1 MILLDI
7 IVYNSI
13 DKDYLGT
20 KIAFIISA
28 ILIGLSFLI
37 NYYAKWI
44 EERNIYNEKI
54 LNYLK
59 ASYFI
64 MQIIGALLCFAL
76 LFDRFQ
82 WGYLK

>member
-20 KIAFIISA
+20 KIVFIISA
-28 ILIGLSFLI
+28 VLIGLSFLI
-37 NYYAKWI
+37 NYYTKWI
-44 EERNIYNEKI
+44 EERNVYNEKI

>member
-20 KIAFIISA
+20 KIVFIISA
-28 ILIGLSFLI
+28 VLIGLSFLI
-37 NYYAKWI
+37 NYCTKWI

-54 LNYLK
+54 MNYLK

>member
-20 KIAFIISA
+20 KIVFIISA
-28 ILIGLSFLI
+28 VLIGLSFLI
-37 NYYAKWI
+37 NYYTKWT
-44 EERNIYNEKI
+44 EERNVYNEKI
-54 LNYLK
+54 MNYLK

-64 MQIIGALLCFAL
+64 MQIIGAFLCFAL

>member
-20 KIAFIISA
+20 RIVFIISSV
-28 ILIGLSFLI
+28 LIGLSFLI
-37 NYYAKWI
+37 NYYTKWV
-44 EERNIYNEKI
+44 EERIVYDEKI

-59 ASYFI
+59 ATYFV
-64 MQIIGALLCFAL
+64 MQIIGALLCFSL

>member
-20 KIAFIISA
+20 RIVFIISSV
-28 ILIGLSFLI
+28 LIGLSFLI
-37 NYYAKWI
+37 NYYTKWV
-44 EERNIYNEKI
+44 EERIVYDEKI

-59 ASYFI
+59 ATYFV

>member
-20 KIAFIISA
+20 KIVFIISA
-28 ILIGLSFLI
+28 VLIGLSFLI
-37 NYYAKWI
+37 NYYTKWI

>member
-20 KIAFIISA
+20 KIVFIISA
-28 ILIGLSFLI
+28 VLIGLSFLI
-37 NYYAKWI
+37 NYYTKWT
-44 EERNIYNEKI
+44 EERNVYNEKI
-54 LNYLK
+54 MNYLK

>member
-20 KIAFIISA
+20 KIVFIISA
-28 ILIGLSFLI
+28 VLIGLSFLI